1 MKNIALSN
9 GEIEAI
15 KKYLNGEVEIWTED
29 EEIKEN
35 LTSVIDKAN
44 EILDEL
50 PADYDFGDDMIKWFY
65 DQYNKQNA

>member
-44 EILDEL
+44 EMLDEL
-50 PADYDFGDDMIKWFY
+50 SADYDFGDDMIKWFY

>member
-44 EILDEL
+44 EMLDEL
-50 PADYDFGDDMIKWFY
+50 PAKDTFR
-65 DQYNKQNA
+65 

>member
-44 EILDEL
+44 EMLDEL
-50 PADYDFGDDMIKWFY
+50 PADYGFGDDMIKWFY